1 MSKVKM
7 DGWTSFEELLLL
19 SWQSK
24 IGKARRMRADLSRIN
39 ILYYIIIIPAN
50 YAIVGDLL
58 PTEP

>member
-1 MSKVKM
+1 VSKVKM